1 MITFIVVSNFVFS
14 CYAEHDMLVY
24 PIIVHER
31 TSAGNMAL
39 VLHDR
44 LTLNLERSTVLAD
57 KLVMVTSSQHERQV
71 KTVDTSAI
79 QKNLYHDKHHR
90 SSLMVHQR
98 DGIVKVEG
106 IINHKLRIKP
116 VPQSE
121 RSSRGH
127 VLHRIYEVQ
136 ETDDELAKIVPNDQ
150 VPLPNTATMSPSH
163 VHSAGPLL
171 PRRLLEEFVVEVTV
185 ISDQLHQVHYQN
197 DDDLITYLAVMMNA
211 VNLRYH
217 GMHNPRIR
225 FRLAGVT
232 RSLVD
237 VFASYISGG
246 YLEAYGTI
254 EGLVNYVRNGNIP
267 EQTDVVYLITHR
279 DMINGKSGQAPAEQR
294 MTGLS
299 YVGGVCTKEKI
310 GMGEDIAQSYRGVFT
325 MAHELGHT
333 LGAQH
338 DQVGHRECPWS
349 AGSLMSYVD
358 GGENRYRLTPCS
370 KRQIRSVVSK
380 LPEWCLMETSRRN
393 YMVHPGTLPGNMISA
408 DVFCKLY
415 LRRKTNSPQQY
426 TKITREY
433 SRKCKMQCCYVTGR
447 LTWCYEVDIL
457 DGMPCGE
464 GKTCLK
470 GACRRQHP
478 WF

>member
-1 MITFIVVSNFVFS
+1 MITLIVVSNFVFS
-14 CYAEHDMLVY
+14 CYAEHEMLVY
-24 PIIVHER
+24 PVILQER
-31 TSAGNMAL
+31 TSTGNMTL
-39 VLHDR
+39 RLQDR

-57 KLVMVTSSQHERQV
+57 KLVMVTSTPHERHV
-71 KTVDTSAI
+71 KTVDTSSI
-79 QKNLYHDKHHR
+79 HKTLYHDNHHG
-90 SSLMVHQR
+90 SSLTVQQR
-98 DGIVKVEG
+98 GGMVKVEG

-121 RSSRGH
+121 RSSQAH

-136 ETDDELAKIVPNDQ
+136 EIDEELAKMAPEDKVHLLNT
-150 VPLPNTATMSPSH
+150 VVTSPLH
-163 VHSAGPLL
+163 IHSAEPVR
-171 PRRLLEEFVVEVTV
+171 PRKLLEEFVVEVTV

-217 GMHNPRIR
+217 GMHSPRIR
-225 FRLAGVT
+225 FKLVGVT

-237 VFASYISGG
+237 VFAIYMNGG

-254 EGLVNYVRNGNIP
+254 EGLVNYVSNGNIP

-279 DMINGKSGQAPAEQR
+279 NMVNGRNGLAPAEQR

-310 GMGEDIAQSYRGVFT
+310 GMGEDIAQSYKGVFT
-325 MAHELGHT
+325 MAHELAHT

-370 KRQIRSVVSK
+370 KRQIRNVISK
-380 LPEWCLMETSRRN
+380 LPQRCLMETSRKN

-408 DVFCKLY
+408 DLFCKLY
-415 LRRKTNSPQQY
+415 LRKKTNSPQQY
-426 TKITREY
+426 TKITPGY
-433 SRKCKMQCCYVTGR
+433 SKKCKMQCCYVTGR

-457 DGMPCGE
+457 DGMSCGE
-464 GKTCLK
+464 GK
-470 GACRRQHP
+470 R
-478 WF
+478 

>member
-1 MITFIVVSNFVFS
+1 MITFIIVSNFVLS
-14 CYAEHDMLVY
+14 CYAEHEMLVY
-24 PIIVHER
+24 PVIVQER
-31 TSAGNMAL
+31 TSAGNMTL
-39 VLHDR
+39 LLHDR
-44 LTLNLERSTVLAD
+44 LTLNLERSTVLAE
-57 KLVMVTSSQHERQV
+57 KLVMVTSSQHVRQV
-71 KTVDTSAI
+71 KTVDTSSI
-79 QKNLYHDKHHR
+79 QKTLYHDKHHG
-90 SSLMVHQR
+90 SSLMVQQR
-98 DGIVKVEG
+98 DGMVKVEG

-121 RSSRGH
+121 RSSQGH
-127 VLHRIYEVQ
+127 ALHRIYEVQ
-136 ETDDELAKIVPNDQ
+136 ETDDELAKMAPNDQ
-150 VPLPNTATMSPSH
+150 VPLSHTAAMSP
-163 VHSAGPLL
+163 LQ
-171 PRRLLEEFVVEVTV
+171 FVVEVTV
-185 ISDQLHQVHYQN
+185 ISDQLHQVHYEK
-197 DDDLITYLAVMMNA
+197 DDDLIVYLAVMMNA

-225 FRLAGVT
+225 FKLVGVT

-237 VFASYISGG
+237 VFASYMDGG

-254 EGLVNYVRNGNIP
+254 EGLVNYVSNGNIP

-279 DMINGKSGQAPAEQR
+279 DMANGRSGLAPAEQR

-310 GMGEDIAQSYRGVFT
+310 GMGEDIALSYRGVFT

-338 DQVGHRECPWS
+338 DQVGHPECPWS

-380 LPEWCLMETSRRN
+380 LPQWCLMETSRRN
-393 YMVHPGTLPGNMISA
+393 LMVHPSTLPGNMISA
-408 DVFCKLY
+408 DLFCKLY

-426 TKITREY
+426 TKITPEY
-433 SRKCKMQCCYVTGR
+433 SQKCKMQCCYVTGR

-457 DGMPCGE
+457 DGMSCGE

-470 GACRRQHP
+470 GACRRRHP
-478 WF
+478 W